1 MVDLPQIRSQDP
13 VTRANLKSFYG
24 DRERFY
30 TGKGLR
36 IRTGREIKEVPKEI
50 QVIATRAG
58 GLNLYGEPI
67 YRVVWGWSRLTII
80 AGEWEDYDQHGNWIR
95 TVGEYRWEPKNMPFD
110 RWHLERWL
118 PPSHFISRKH
128 WYEITDEE
136 FNGVHFAAL
145 GAFPSR
151 GEYEG
156 CYVFENSDGSYQ
168 PLSSYVVETI
178 CRALNYQRNMAD
190 AQRREATKKRDS
202 KEEKDFYNLAYDLA
216 EDAYPAFHGKLN
228 VGVTR
233 QIERKPNE

>member
-1 MVDLPQIRSQDP
+1 MIDLPIRTQDP
-13 VTRANLKSFYG
+13 ATRSHLRSFSK
-24 DRERFY
+24 DREAFD
-30 TGKGLR
+30 GAEGPR

-58 GLNLYGEPI
+58 GLNLYGEPN

-80 AGEWEDYDQHGNWIR
+80 AGEWEDFDRHGNWIR

-118 PPSHFISRKH
+118 PPSHFISREH
-128 WYEITDEE
+128 WYEITKEE
-136 FNGVHFAAL
+136 FNGVEFAAL

-156 CYVFENSDGSYQ
+156 CYVFENPDGSYQ
-168 PLSSYVVETI
+168 RLSCYVVETV
-178 CRALNYQRNMAD
+178 CRALNYQRNISD
-190 AQRREATKKRDS
+190 QERREAIAKRQ
-202 KEEKDFYNLAYDLA
+202 EKMEKSDDDFAMALA
-216 EDAYPAFHGKLN
+216 EDAYPAFHGQLN

-233 QIERKPNE
+233 QIERKTNE